1 MAGGTIKIERL
12 DNMSSGCL
20 EVPIPKD
27 RFEKLSQTDQNW
39 MVVEMLQSLDKRIC
53 ALESKRL
60 FDERMLTLGSI
71 GGGIIGGLATVLGI
85 KIS

>member
-1 MAGGTIKIERL
+1 MKN
-12 DNMSSGCL
+12 DCL
-20 EVPIPKD
+20 EVPISRYRWEVSSPSD
-27 RFEKLSQTDQNW
+27 RNW
-39 MVVEMLQSLDKRIC
+39 MMFEMLQAIDQRVR
-53 ALESKRL
+53 ALEAKKT

>member
-1 MAGGTIKIERL
+1 MDLVK
-12 DNMSSGCL
+12 MSNDCL
-20 EVPIPKD
+20 EIPISRD
-27 RFEKLSQTDQNW
+27 RWEVASPSDRNW
-39 MVVEMLQSLDKRIC
+39 MMFEMLQAIDQRVR
-53 ALESKRL
+53 ALEAKKT

>member
-1 MAGGTIKIERL
+1 MASRIIQIERL
-12 DNMSSGCL
+12 DNTSNGCL

-53 ALESKRL
+53 ALESRKV
-60 FDERMLTLGSI
+60 FDERMLTIGSI
-71 GGGIIGGLATVLGI
+71 GGGIIGGIATVLGI
-85 KIS
+85 KVT